1 VATAESGL
9 MAFLFLL
16 LYTVFLILRPQDFL
30 PAFAGAPYMMIFL
43 AGAFLATLLGRKMF
57 FRDVPTL
64 ALLGLVLVMMLS
76 SILNGWAGGAIN
88 VIRDF
93 GTVLVTYLIYAGLLR
108 DGERIRHACL
118 VICLCTSVVLLH
130 SIQQAEAGVGWTGA
144 RTVEGNRVT
153 WVGIFNDPN
162 DLGMLFLIAIPMLL
176 MRAQLARRWLGR
188 WFWTLLAAGH
198 VYGVWLTHSRGA
210 LLTLALLSAIA
221 FYRRYGMMKLMV
233 AGLVA
238 MPGLLIML
246 ARMRAIDADEE
257 SAYGRIDAWYTGI
270 QLFKSNPLFGVGMG
284 AFTDYHHLTAHN
296 SYILVLAELGA
307 TGYMLWTLMI
317 SAAMLMV
324 WRAVHGRL
332 TQTPPATVN
341 DNGGFAMPARPDR
354 RLPPLVVE
362 GNMIL
367 YAMVAFLAASFFLS
381 RSYIVVLY
389 MLCGM
394 AVAYFH
400 KARRQDPEIMAV
412 TARSL
417 TAFVVLMVPVSL
429 VGLWFVVRFLL

>member
-1 VATAESGL
+1 
-9 MAFLFLL
+9 MAFLLLL

-43 AGAFLATLLGRKMF
+43 AGALLATLMSRRVFL
-57 FRDVPTL
+57 RDLPTV

-76 SILNGWAGGAIN
+76 SIFNGWVGGAIY

-108 DGERIRHACL
+108 EGERIRHACL
-118 VICLCTSVVLLH
+118 VICLCTTVILIH
-130 SIQQAEAGVGWTGA
+130 SIEQAKTGIGWTGA
-144 RTVEGNRVT
+144 SAVEGNRVT

-162 DLGMLFLIAIPMLL
+162 DLGLLFLVAIPMLL
-176 MRAQLARRWLGR
+176 MRAQLANTKIVR
-188 WFWTLLAAGH
+188 WFWYALTCGH

-210 LLTLALLSAIA
+210 LLTLGLLSAIA
-221 FYRRYGMMKLMV
+221 FYRRYGMRKLIL
-233 AGLVA
+233 AGVVA
-238 MPGLLIML
+238 MPGMLLML
-246 ARMRAIDADEE
+246 AKMRAIEVDEE
-257 SAYGRIDAWYTGI
+257 SAYGRIDAWYSGI

-284 AFTDYHHLTAHN
+284 AFTEYHHLTAHN
-296 SYILVLAELGA
+296 SFILVLAELGA
-307 TGYMLWTLMI
+307 AGYMLWTLMI

-324 WRAVHGRL
+324 WRAVHGRVSG
-332 TQTPPATVN
+332 PVPVPAS
-341 DNGGFAMPARPDR
+341 NGDGFAAPSPPDR
-354 RLPPLVVE
+354 RLPALVIE

-367 YAMVAFLAASFFLS
+367 YSMVAFLSASFFLS

-389 MLCGM
+389 ILCGM

-400 KARRQDPEIMAV
+400 KVQRMDPDVVAV

-417 TAFVVLMVPVSL
+417 TLFIVLLLPVSVIGLWLMV
-429 VGLWFVVRFLL
+429 RILL